1 VGQECGLGEIA
12 RAPGR
17 GVRFVFMSDAKP
29 HIFSSRFGLAR
40 GFNGAMRVR
49 NTLLRPPFVMYYL
62 TFLVPEVQSILA
74 RHGFSLEVK
83 ELPEGSLLVIA
94 TREW

>member
-1 VGQECGLGEIA
+1 
-12 RAPGR
+12 
-17 GVRFVFMSDAKP
+17 
-29 HIFSSRFGLAR
+29 
-40 GFNGAMRVR
+40 VR
-49 NTLLRPPFVMYYL
+49 NALLRPPFVMYYL

-74 RHGFSLEVK
+74 RHGFSVEVN

>member
-1 VGQECGLGEIA
+1 
-12 RAPGR
+12 
-17 GVRFVFMSDAKP
+17 
-29 HIFSSRFGLAR
+29 
-40 GFNGAMRVR
+40 
-49 NTLLRPPFVMYYL
+49 MYYL